1 MYGVMV
7 VFRFHASPSPFS
19 FALPPSKLVS
29 ALLLTCPNLPWGP
42 LHNVCP
48 FICRLCVSISG
59 VSCGCGL
66 SWAALC
72 RFVQRAVLSVLDNG
86 GGCTFTKTKWCDG
99 IVGCA

>member
-29 ALLLTCPNLPWGP
+29 ALLLTCPILPWGP

-48 FICRLCVSISG
+48 FICRLCVPVSG
-59 VSCGCGL
+59 VSWVWPVVG
-66 SWAALC
+66 
-72 RFVQRAVLSVLDNG
+72 RAVSFRATG
-86 GGCTFTKTKWCDG
+86 G
-99 IVGCA
+99 VECA

>member
-48 FICRLCVSISG
+48 FYLSIVSRSQVCRVGVACRGPRCV
-59 VSCGCGL
+59 VSC
-66 SWAALC
+66 
-72 RFVQRAVLSVLDNG
+72 NG
-86 GGCTFTKTKWCDG
+86 RC
-99 IVGCA
+99 

>member
-48 FICRLCVSISG
+48 FICRLCVRVSG
-59 VSCGCGL
+59 VSCGRGL
-66 SWAALC
+66 LWAALC
-72 RFVQRAVLSVLDNG
+72 RFVQRAVLS
-86 GGCTFTKTKWCDG
+86 
-99 IVGCA
+99 A